1 MTTSAILWFSAI
13 SFFVFGSA
21 CFVPGY
27 MRGEFARY
35 GLPRHRHLVGLLEI
49 LGAGGLLAGQRLP
62 WLGQLAAAGLALLM
76 VLGVGVRI
84 RIKDSLLQTLPAL
97 AYLALNVYL
106 CVAGFQQS

>member
-1 MTTSAILWFSAI
+1 
-13 SFFVFGSA
+13 
-21 CFVPGY
+21 

-97 AYLALNVYL
+97 AYLARAISSVVIESRSDQENVKNH
-106 CVAGFQQS
+106 